1 MQDGRDR
8 SRAPRRRTDDRPK
21 PVEGRFE
28 LAAPRL
34 VQEWLDAGEIR
45 VSADDFAVAREFLE
59 RVGWQV
65 QLVPGLLVRL
75 IGVDGHTREMTRENL
90 VMQALRILARRA

>member
-1 MQDGRDR
+1 MQDERNHPR
-8 SRAPRRRTDDRPK
+8 PPRRRDDDRPK
-21 PVEGRFE
+21 PVQGRFE

-65 QLVPGLLVRL
+65 QLVPGLFVHL
-75 IGVDGHTREMTRENL
+75 IGADGHVREMTRENL
-90 VMQALRILARRA
+90 VMQALRVLARRP